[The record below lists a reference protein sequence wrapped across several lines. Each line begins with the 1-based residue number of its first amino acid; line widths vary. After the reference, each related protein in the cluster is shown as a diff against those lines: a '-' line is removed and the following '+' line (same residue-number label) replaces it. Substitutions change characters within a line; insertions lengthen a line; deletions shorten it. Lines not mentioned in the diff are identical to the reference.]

1 MQTWYTTIPC
11 LGAAFFGVHPSMF
24 YTHYSINLTWQFW
37 IHTESIRH
45 MGWFMEFFFNTPSH
59 HRVHH
64 GRNPFCIDKNYAG
77 VLIIWDRMFGTFQSE
92 FATEEK
98 VQYGLV
104 QNIRS
109 FDPTFIQFGYLN
121 YVLTK
126 AYNTNGIK
134 NKLNVLIMGPGYDPG
149 QPEFRLGDPK
159 KLPEID
165 SKYKI
170 FNPEISNTM
179 KIYAFF
185 AGVHANLLFEAAQ
198 MWKDVVLADK
208 LIVIGYFI
216 YSGSAAA
223 RLFKGCNTGNI
234 LELIRYW
241 ILIPFLLSRN
251 FFGATIM
258 NFYRDYLMMA
268 SILQLLISSFF
279 LKRYFNNKV
288 KQA

>member
-1 MQTWYTTIPC
+1 
-11 LGAAFFGVHPSMF
+11 
-24 YTHYSINLTWQFW
+24 
-37 IHTESIRH
+37 
-45 MGWFMEFFFNTPSH
+45 
-59 HRVHH
+59 
-64 GRNPFCIDKNYAG
+64 
-77 VLIIWDRMFGTFQSE
+77 MFGTFQSE

-126 AYNTNGIK
+126 AYNTKGIK

-198 MWKDVVLADK
+198 VTMQKLGEFHNEIFKMWKDVVLADK